1 MKKKVLFVCD
11 WPYNVKNEKLLQ
23 ELLNNDYSENYEW
36 IVWSCKNNEDNRFLY
51 RYFCYIKGAL
61 YVLKNRKK
69 YHAII
74 IWQQMIGYIL
84 FELSWILH
92 LKMSGIV
99 FCSIISDSN
108 FFFKNFKKHFIN
120 NSLRQSKA
128 VIWPTLEMSNEAKKD
143 FPEFELKNHYIQ
155 HPLFDWVDIN
165 LPVDKELDNPYFNNG
180 VFAAGKSERDFN
192 IVIRAF
198 RNTDI
203 PVTIVCSD
211 EYAFTETN
219 ITSNIRILRFSQ
231 VSHEQYYALA
241 CTAFCILISVINEN
255 SPCGQI
261 TVNFAMANSKPI
273 IATDCYGV
281 SSFVENNVNGILFK
295 PGQAD
300 EILKGYEKLKK
311 DEAFTNRLILNA
323 KITAKETSPG
333 CFIEKILKIIDH

>member
-1 MKKKVLFVCD
+1 M
-11 WPYNVKNEKLLQ
+11 
-23 ELLNNDYSENYEW
+23 
-36 IVWSCKNNEDNRFLY
+36 
-51 RYFCYIKGAL
+51 
-61 YVLKNRKK
+61 
-69 YHAII
+69 
-74 IWQQMIGYIL
+74 
-84 FELSWILH
+84 
-92 LKMSGIV
+92 
-99 FCSIISDSN
+99 
-108 FFFKNFKKHFIN
+108 
-120 NSLRQSKA
+120 
-128 VIWPTLEMSNEAKKD
+128 IWPTLEMSNEAKKD

-155 HPLFDWVDIN
+155 LPLFDWVDIN

-281 SSFVENNVNGILFK
+281 RSFVENNVN
-295 PGQAD
+295 
-300 EILKGYEKLKK
+300 
-311 DEAFTNRLILNA
+311 
-323 KITAKETSPG
+323 
-333 CFIEKILKIIDH
+333 